1 MNKYIRKL
9 SLLLLFFF
17 INLNILSINYTY
29 SSNQEKDRLT
39 EKILN
44 SENKLHES
52 INWKKYINKINQLL
66 INIEEINNLNKII
79 KINLKIEN
87 YIKLFINKQDI
98 KSKKLVLILNY
109 LNNKIN
115 LIEYNLNIKNN
126 LVLNKNLQYKSPYL
140 ESIKIPT
147 CDKNNSEVQ
156 FINNNSD
163 WSHINDINKTIFCVS
178 PGDYSNIWN
187 IKLTENGTDSK
198 KRYII
203 LNNWNNKNPWLLDIS
218 NLAKVSFIL
227 ENTNYWVIDR
237 MWYRESPN
245 VWNPIKI
252 KNSDYNII
260 NRYYMKNVWNGIYIY
275 PGSDNNTIQNSLIKR
290 DNITIYNDRAAIG
303 LFDNAESNIE
313 IKNTKIIN
321 NTIINFVDWFQAIR
335 MSTKNINY
343 EWTIVDNNLIY
354 INNIIYTNC
363 KWEHDINWS
372 CAYAENAI
380 DIKAGSNK
388 SNNPMIISNN
398 TVYWFKK
405 SDKTNSYLD
414 DPWAAIVVHFGV
426 NNINITNNNIY
437 NSDVWLSVDWLIDW
451 DYAMLN
457 SVISNNIFSN
467 IKAQVIRIW
476 RSKNIIL
483 YNNLL
488 QNMKKL
494 ADNWKYWLLE
504 YKNQNMSIKN
514 NKFCNLDNRTA
525 FFWDNAKDI
534 SIYSNN
540 VFFNTNPWNINYNN
554 SNIIK
559 TDTICN
565 F

>member
-52 INWKKYINKINQLL
+52 INWEKYINKINQLL